1 MTPVLSVAERVV
13 IDTVREVEVGGMVKE
28 EMEGAVE
35 SEGGETTVGLG
46 SFRYMTERYG
56 SIVILP
62 VCLTPSISTTGHGR
76 ETVLEDSVAL

>member
-35 SEGGETTVGLG
+35 SEGGETVATA
-46 SFRYMTERYG
+46 
-56 SIVILP
+56 ILAP
-62 VCLTPSISTTGHGR
+62 TCHIPF
-76 ETVLEDSVAL
+76 